1 MRVRAVL
8 WVQEG
13 SELFVS
19 CLLNRAACYLKMER
33 YGNTHRHPIYASYF
47 DRVHLRIVCL
57 ELTGLAAAVGSG
69 SAAKDC
75 SAVIALK
82 PQSVKAW
89 YRRCAP
95 DNMPCHSSFRR

>member
-1 MRVRAVL
+1 MCVGSWVL
-8 WVQEG
+8 QEG

-33 YGNTHRHPIYASYF
+33 YGNQPKPTPTLPDAF
-47 DRVHLRIVCL
+47 LDRDRRRVVRL
-57 ELTGLAAAVGSG
+57 ELTGLAVVVSSG

-75 SAVIALK
+75 SAVISLK

-89 YRRCAP
+89 YRRCATK
-95 DNMPCHSSFRR
+95 S